1 MNRVIFGIT
10 AAGVSALTVYHWYSA
25 RKREVISSTDVDNLN
40 GRSSVY
46 PHVLSE
52 TGIRE
57 SAAKETLK
65 RRTNS
70 RHHSTLSKAGL
81 SQL

>member
-1 MNRVIFGIT
+1 MNRVIFGIA

-52 TGIRE
+52 TGIRG
-57 SAAKETLK
+57 KYDLCI
-65 RRTNS
+65 TNW
-70 RHHSTLSKAGL
+70 AGDT
-81 SQL
+81 SVSGQ